1 MASEITEEDDNED
14 SYFLHNRDA
23 QKEKIRQLIKHQKN
37 HYQSTSSSSSSS
49 STSTGA
55 ASRSSCSSFDQN
67 QSRKLLNL
75 MKKGST
81 SLRRLFDMEHTSLA
95 NHFDYYCCSPET
107 KTIPLW
113 GSDSDDAIHDDPWMG
128 ITKISS
134 RFIQQNQ
141 ELEKHQEH
149 DKKHQEHDKEYKEYQ
164 LGNQKLTRKKSF
176 SKFSRFYKFRFRFPF
191 RFRLKPRLRFC
202 SRIWRGKKKA

>member
-37 HYQSTSSSSSSS
+37 HYQSTSSSSSS

-95 NHFDYYCCSPET
+95 NHFDFYCCSPET

-128 ITKISS
+128 ITKNSS
-134 RFIQQNQ
+134 RFIQQHQ

-149 DKKHQEHDKEYKEYQ
+149 ENEHKEYQ

-176 SKFSRFYKFRFRFPF
+176 SKFSSFYKFRFRFPF